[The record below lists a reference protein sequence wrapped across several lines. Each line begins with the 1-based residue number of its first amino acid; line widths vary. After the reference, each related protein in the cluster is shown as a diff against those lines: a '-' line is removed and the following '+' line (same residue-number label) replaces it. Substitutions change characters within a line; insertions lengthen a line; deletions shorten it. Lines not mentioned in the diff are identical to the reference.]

1 MASQRRGEPLS
12 CTFVLPW
19 YGEQVPGGAEAEA
32 RLTAE
37 NLAADGVRVRSL
49 ATNLSGLGSDW
60 EHDTLPVGE
69 SLENGVQVRRFPV
82 AQRDAARFDG
92 LNMRVL
98 AGATLRPDEE
108 RDFYRNMVYSPELL
122 EHIAAHPEEG
132 PFFYIPYLFTS
143 SVWGP
148 LIHPAKSLIIPCLH
162 DEGYARMAAVKRAME
177 TSRMVCFH
185 VPAERDLA
193 ASLYDLGRTE
203 PVIVGEGM
211 DTHWTH
217 DPERFRQDF
226 NLREPFILYAGR
238 KDPGKNTPLLVHY
251 FLRYKAEGRGPA
263 GLKLVLVGNLPA
275 EIPTGGEAHVLDLG
289 FVSVQQKHDAYAAA
303 EVFVQPSIMESFSR
317 VIMEAWL
324 AGTPVMVHADC
335 PVTKGHVMTSGG
347 GLAFKDYPHFAECLD
362 YLLERPELRQRM
374 ALAGAE
380 YVRGNFSW
388 PAVVSNYL
396 KVIETVSA
404 EPAAPPTTL
413 DRALAPQRPRLAAGP
428 AVHQMVPDF
437 SFGDAIGN
445 DALAIQKTLRSWGIS
460 SDIFA
465 HSIHPRLA
473 DKARPIEEYA
483 KQARPQDVLLFH
495 FSIGHPVADL
505 LPELPGRRV
514 LRYHNITPAEF
525 LDLCNPESAARARL
539 GREQLKRIAPAVELG
554 MGVSDYNCQELTEAG
569 CPATATVPIVIDT
582 SVLATPSDPF
592 VAQRFDDQRPAVLHV
607 GRLVPNKKIEDLIKT
622 QYWLSRLM
630 PGARMLIVGSEVG
643 CETYAEGLR
652 ELVDRLAVPDVHFSG
667 HVSLAALM
675 AYYRRAN
682 CYLCLSEHEGFCVP
696 LVECMHLGIPVVAFA
711 AAGVPGTLG
720 GGGILLDSKEPQRV
734 AEAVAKV
741 LTDPALAQ
749 GLRAAGKERLRRFA
763 PDRVADDLRQVLTG
777 RMGLK
782 LDR

>member
-1 MASQRRGEPLS
+1 MAAAEPGRLA

-37 NLAADGVRVRSL
+37 NLARAGVSVRVL
-49 ATNLSGLGSDW
+49 ATTLSGLGSDW
-60 EHDTLPVGE
+60 GRDALPPGE
-69 SLENGVQVRRFPV
+69 SLENGVRVRRFPP
-82 AQRDAARFDG
+82 APRDAARFDG
-92 LNMRVL
+92 LNLRVL
-98 AGATLRPDEE
+98 AGATLSPDEE
-108 RDFYRNMVYSPELL
+108 RDFYLNMVHSPALL

-132 PFFYIPYLFTS
+132 PFFFIPYLWTS

-177 TSRMVCFH
+177 TARAVCFH
-185 VPAERDLA
+185 VPAERELA
-193 ASLYDLGRTE
+193 AGLYDLGRTE
-203 PVIVGEGM
+203 ALIVGEGM

-217 DPERFRQDF
+217 DPACFRADF
-226 NLREPFILYAGR
+226 GLEEPFILYAGR
-238 KDPGKNTPLLVHY
+238 KDPGKNTPLLIHY
-251 FLRYKAEGRGPA
+251 FLRYKAEGRGPEN
-263 GLKLVLVGNLPA
+263 LKLVLIGNLPA
-275 EIPTGGEAHVLDLG
+275 EIPAGGERHVRDLG
-289 FVSVQQKHDAYAAA
+289 FVEIQQKHDAYAAA
-303 EVFVQPSIMESFSR
+303 EVFVQPSLMESFSR

-335 PVTKGHVMTSGG
+335 PVTRDHVLASGG
-347 GLAFKDYPHFAECLD
+347 GLAFAGYPHFAECLD
-362 YLLERPELRQRM
+362 YLLARPELRSAM
-374 ALAGAE
+374 ARAGAA
-380 YVRGNFSW
+380 YVEANFAW
-388 PAVVSNYL
+388 PVVVNNYL
-396 KVIETVSA
+396 EVIKKVSA
-404 EPAAPPTTL
+404 EPTPAPTSAA
-413 DRALAPQRPRLAAGP
+413 RALTPRPARRGAGP

-445 DALAIQKTLRSWGIS
+445 DALAMQKTLRSWGLS

-483 KQARPQDVLLFH
+483 KQARPGDILLFH

-514 LRYHNITPAEF
+514 LRYHNITPAKY

-539 GREQLKRIAPAVELG
+539 GREQLRRIAPAVELG
-554 MGVSDYNCQELTEAG
+554 LGVSDYNCAELSRAG

-582 SVLATPSDPF
+582 SVLATPPDGF
-592 VAQRFDDQRPAVLHV
+592 VAHRFDDDRPAVLHV
-607 GRLVPNKKIEDLIKT
+607 GRLVPNKAIEDLIKT
-622 QYWLSRLM
+622 QYWLARLAPGTRLM
-630 PGARMLIVGSEVG
+630 IVGSEVG
-643 CETYAEGLR
+643 CEPYAAGLR

-675 AYYRRAN
+675 AYYRRAD

-696 LVECMHLGIPVVAFA
+696 LVESMHFGIPIVAYA

-720 GGGILLDSKEPQRV
+720 SGGLLLKSKEPQRV
-734 AEAVAKV
+734 AEAVARV
-741 LTDPALAQ
+741 LGDPDLAE
-749 GLRAAGKERLRRFA
+749 GLRAAGRRRLERFA
-763 PDRVADDLRQVLTG
+763 PGRVAQDLKEVLTQ
-777 RMGLK
+777 RLGLE
-782 LDR
+782 LEP